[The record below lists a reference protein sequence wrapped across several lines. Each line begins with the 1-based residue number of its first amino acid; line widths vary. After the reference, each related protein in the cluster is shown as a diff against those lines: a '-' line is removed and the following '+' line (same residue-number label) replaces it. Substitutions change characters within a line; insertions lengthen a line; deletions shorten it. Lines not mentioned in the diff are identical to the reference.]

1 MSSQKVADA
10 DEGVSVPGE
19 KFSPCLGGSVRGFRQ
34 DGSRQFDQL
43 RLVATAQTSLAY
55 IDQTVNE
62 SSRIFESTVSAIE
75 EYTRSPANL

>member
-1 MSSQKVADA
+1 M
-10 DEGVSVPGE
+10 
-19 KFSPCLGGSVRGFRQ
+19 RGFRQ

-55 IDQTVNE
+55 IAQAVNE
-62 SSRIFESTVSAIE
+62 SNRIFESTVSAIE